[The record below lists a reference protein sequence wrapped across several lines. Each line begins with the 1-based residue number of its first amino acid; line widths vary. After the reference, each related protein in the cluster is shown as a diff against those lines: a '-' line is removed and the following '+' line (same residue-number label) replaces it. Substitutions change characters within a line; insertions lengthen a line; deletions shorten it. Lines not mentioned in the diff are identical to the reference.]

1 MTGFVELLVEV
12 PKTSVVTTALGWAL
26 CAMGWLGTAA
36 MGLALADRIKKL
48 ERRGRDDAGSG
59 DGS

>member
-1 MTGFVELLVEV
+1 MVILEVLAEV
-12 PKTSVVTTALGWAL
+12 PKTSVVTTALGWVL

-48 ERRGRDDAGSG
+48 ERKGKG
-59 DGS
+59 DGEDL